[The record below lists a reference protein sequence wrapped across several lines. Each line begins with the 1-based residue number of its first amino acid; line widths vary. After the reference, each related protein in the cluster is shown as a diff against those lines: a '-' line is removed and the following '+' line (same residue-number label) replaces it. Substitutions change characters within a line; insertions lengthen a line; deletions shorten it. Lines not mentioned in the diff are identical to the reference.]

1 MVSAAFFAVLVYSL
15 KTGSVEVSWNSIAE
29 FFSGT
34 DDPFSADSMIL
45 RELRMPRILAA
56 IISGAALAV
65 SGVILQGLLHNDL
78 ASPGVVGVSAGG
90 GLAGL
95 TAILFFSATPGTV
108 VLASFSGAIICAAVI
123 CLLAWKNGIDPLRLI
138 LAGVAL
144 SALCGAAGSAILS
157 LNSEKAGSVISF
169 TVGTFSLCRPE
180 DVASVFPFFLAGML
194 LALFFARHLDILMLG
209 DETAASL
216 GLNVEFSRT
225 MLMLSAVLLA
235 SCAVSLAG
243 LLGFVG
249 LVIPHAVR
257 LIGNSGNSRRL
268 MLRSASAGA
277 VLVMLCDAVGR
288 SIAAPAEIPA
298 GVVTALIGAP
308 FFLYILM
315 KKGRAL

>member
-1 MVSAAFFAVLVYSL
+1 MHHVRHRFAHFGITQTASDKFVAD
-15 KTGSVEVSWNSIAE
+15 IALH
-29 FFSGT
+29 GI
-34 DDPFSADSMIL
+34 DD
-45 RELRMPRILAA
+45 
-56 IISGAALAV
+56 
-65 SGVILQGLLHNDL
+65 
-78 ASPGVVGVSAGG
+78 
-90 GLAGL
+90 
-95 TAILFFSATPGTV
+95 
-108 VLASFSGAIICAAVI
+108 
-123 CLLAWKNGIDPLRLI
+123 KNGKRI
-138 LAGVAL
+138 
-144 SALCGAAGSAILS
+144 
-157 LNSEKAGSVISF
+157 
-169 TVGTFSLCRPE
+169 
-180 DVASVFPFFLAGML
+180 
-194 LALFFARHLDILMLG
+194 G

-288 SIAAPAEIPA
+288 SVAAPAEIPA